1 MATIAGFTAIAAA
14 CAPDVALVDHGAP
27 DASPVEAV
35 EPDTAA
41 PLRLQGERLLDAE
54 GREVLL
60 RGMNSVTKG
69 APFVSVDEP
78 GSLGAPEREYL
89 RRSGLNSVRLGV
101 TAAAIMPEPG
111 RIDDTYLDLVVDT
124 VDALAA
130 DGFWIQLDLH
140 QDVFNQMPDW
150 ATPPSAAALSDDA
163 PELFSFIGWAAGYLS
178 PRSIA
183 QWDSFLAGE
192 PHVGGRSVA
201 SVLGDALAAL
211 AVRAADE
218 PHVIGIELLNEPF
231 SGSDVARCVLEGC
244 PGLEAGLLVERYEE
258 MAAPIRAA
266 APELPI
272 WVEPF
277 APTGYVA
284 PPDLAPLDIPDA
296 PDGPQVGVAWHLYCH
311 DTDGGRPERADDV
324 TAAFC
329 AERMRNG
336 FDAGARLS
344 AQVAGPR
351 VLNEFG
357 ASNNPLDATLVTRLA
372 DEQFVSWMY
381 WHQPRVEGPTESS
394 LPDVVES
401 QIVRPSPQATA
412 GTPGRLA
419 YDPASGAFTYSWT
432 ADRSIDA
439 PTSIVVPERAYPD
452 GYDAM
457 VTNGVVTSP
466 AQSGRLTVVPRA
478 GTDDDR
484 VTVELRRR

>member
-1 MATIAGFTAIAAA
+1 M
-14 CAPDVALVDHGAP
+14 
-27 DASPVEAV
+27 
-35 EPDTAA
+35 
-41 PLRLQGERLLDAE
+41 
-54 GREVLL
+54 LL

-69 APFVSVDEP
+69 APFVSVDS
-78 GSLGAPEREYL
+78 GWLLGAPEREYL

-178 PRSIA
+178 PRSIVE
-183 QWDSFLAGE
+183 WDSFLAGE

-258 MAAPIRAA
+258 MASRSARA

-272 WVEPF
+272 WVELF
-277 APTGYVA
+277 APTG
-284 PPDLAPLDIPDA
+284 DRR
-296 PDGPQVGVAWHLYCH
+296 HR
-311 DTDGGRPERADDV
+311 TS
-324 TAAFC
+324 
-329 AERMRNG
+329 
-336 FDAGARLS
+336 RLS
-344 AQVAGPR
+344 TSGMRPMGRRSVSPGTCTATTR
-351 VLNEFG
+351 TG
-357 ASNNPLDATLVTRLA
+357 AAPNA
-372 DEQFVSWMY
+372 
-381 WHQPRVEGPTESS
+381 PTT
-394 LPDVVES
+394 
-401 QIVRPSPQATA
+401 SPQRSAPSACAT
-412 GTPGRLA
+412 GSTPGH
-419 YDPASGAFTYSWT
+419 G
-432 ADRSIDA
+432 
-439 PTSIVVPERAYPD
+439 
-452 GYDAM
+452 
-457 VTNGVVTSP
+457 
-466 AQSGRLTVVPRA
+466 
-478 GTDDDR
+478 
-484 VTVELRRR
+484 